1 MSNGKKRT
9 VRKTSDKS
17 SRTNTGAS
25 KTPSTLSKS
34 KRREGTTAST
44 NALIQPIAIRE
55 LSEDEARLLSAPDL
69 TLQFKQRPAGSG
81 LADVAV
87 MQDFINACVTA
98 GGMAWA
104 GPGTAWQ
111 GQPAPRQFGVPE
123 VQVAAWGT
131 GVTAGFMRGAGRC
144 RSATASWKAK
154 EADVEAFARLA
165 SIYHEAR
172 HAEQTF
178 RVARKLAAEGESI
191 DDIARK
197 LGIPRDR
204 AAAAMTAKKLSRKED
219 QQWREAEAWQHNLLS
234 SDDEEALA
242 NDVNSELNI
251 AQRMYQ
257 IMDDMWTKVGNKY
270 RHGSLKP
277 LGNDAAEED
286 VREVIAKAFVS
297 SATTVALEG
306 GPYQLG
312 GGDLLTF
319 GRYCR
324 DLQAFLGR
332 NLPDDFAMWHEGDA
346 YDYWKVCNTFAQ
358 ERSKQAYRQYA
369 GLVIE
374 QDAWEVNAVIEA
386 GLGVEPLL
394 LADQAAGPQGT
405 RLMFPALVPVWLDPP
420 QTPANQLAGQE
431 GTRPRFPL
439 PSLPPADDA

>member
-1 MSNGKKRT
+1 
-9 VRKTSDKS
+9 
-17 SRTNTGAS
+17 
-25 KTPSTLSKS
+25 
-34 KRREGTTAST
+34 
-44 NALIQPIAIRE
+44 
-55 LSEDEARLLSAPDL
+55 
-69 TLQFKQRPAGSG
+69 
-81 LADVAV
+81 
-87 MQDFINACVTA
+87 
-98 GGMAWA
+98 
-104 GPGTAWQ
+104 
-111 GQPAPRQFGVPE
+111 
-123 VQVAAWGT
+123 
-131 GVTAGFMRGAGRC
+131 
-144 RSATASWKAK
+144 
-154 EADVEAFARLA
+154 
-165 SIYHEAR
+165 
-172 HAEQTF
+172 
-178 RVARKLAAEGESI
+178 
-191 DDIARK
+191 
-197 LGIPRDR
+197 
-204 AAAAMTAKKLSRKED
+204 
-219 QQWREAEAWQHNLLS
+219 
-234 SDDEEALA
+234 
-242 NDVNSELNI
+242 
-251 AQRMYQ
+251 
-257 IMDDMWTKVGNKY
+257 MDDMWTKVGNKY

-324 DLQAFLGR
+324 DLQAFLER

-386 GLGVEPLL
+386 GLGVEPQL

-405 RLMFPALVPVWLDPP
+405 RLMFPLPSFPLPLDPP

-431 GTRPRFPL
+431 ATRPRFPL